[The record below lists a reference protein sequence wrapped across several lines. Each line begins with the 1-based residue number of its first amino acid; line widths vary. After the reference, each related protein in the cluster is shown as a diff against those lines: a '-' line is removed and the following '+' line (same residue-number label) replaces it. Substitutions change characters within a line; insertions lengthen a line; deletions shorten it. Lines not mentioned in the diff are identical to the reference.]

1 MAESRRTQSASG
13 QLITGLQQRL
23 FSSIE
28 AFAKTLAVH
37 RKTVK
42 KQWEQSSPAPAGTT
56 SLDLLTDSIGA
67 DDERAT
73 LSEEALAAEADAQME
88 AATTA
93 TIGPTQ
99 DQSSRSLFDREQQ
112 LLDEMTELADKAR
125 FQPDGRVKK
134 LTEWI
139 RAEQLQDGKQARLR
153 TR

>member
-1 MAESRRTQSASG
+1 
-13 QLITGLQQRL
+13 

-42 KQWEQSSPAPAGTT
+42 KQWEQSPPVPAATT
-56 SLDLLTDSIGA
+56 SLDLLTDSVGA

-93 TIGPTQ
+93 TIGPTK
-99 DQSSRSLFDREQQ
+99 DQSSKSLFDREQQ
-112 LLDEMTELADKAR
+112 LLDDMTELAEKAR
-125 FQPDGRVKK
+125 FQNDGRVRK

-139 RAEQLQDGKQARLR
+139 RTEQLKDDKHCTDIRGI
-153 TR
+153 